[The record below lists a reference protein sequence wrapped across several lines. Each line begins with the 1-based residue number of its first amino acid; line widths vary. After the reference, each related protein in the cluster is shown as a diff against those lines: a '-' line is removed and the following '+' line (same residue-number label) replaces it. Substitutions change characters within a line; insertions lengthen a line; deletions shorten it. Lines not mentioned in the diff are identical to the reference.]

1 MPVNYLAVPPLIK
14 CPLHFFLII
23 SFLSK
28 LISYF
33 TLHQISMFKWNAL
46 PMKTSSF
53 WGLGCAMLLKIII
66 INIFSLLCTSI
77 SRSQVDL
84 CQGILEVNCVQTPP
98 SLVLTWIQLP
108 ARPLTSITAGCQCAK
123 PLAQCRVLIL
133 FPFWSTLSW
142 YKISTNVIM
151 TWITTVHQKDFPL
164 WSSGLRIQSWLCSV

>member
-53 WGLGCAMLLKIII
+53 WGLGSTMLLKKKII
-66 INIFSLLCTSI
+66 INIFSLLCTSV
-77 SRSQVDL
+77 SRSQFDW
-84 CQGILEVNCVQTPP
+84 CESILKVIPVQTPP
-98 SLVLTWIQLP
+98 RLGSNLGSASWMPPPSTTPGCHMQCLLLNVGSYFCFLSDLLWIDTKW
-108 ARPLTSITAGCQCAK
+108 A
-123 PLAQCRVLIL
+123 
-133 FPFWSTLSW
+133 
-142 YKISTNVIM
+142 
-151 TWITTVHQKDFPL
+151 
-164 WSSGLRIQSWLCSV
+164 QSWIMSNHEMSYYCTSKYLRNCWG